1 MSADDPYTILGVAR
15 TASASDI
22 QKAYRKLAKQHHPDL
37 NPGNKAAEE
46 RFKRVAS
53 ANDLLSDPDKRA
65 RFDRGEID
73 AAGAGRAPRPSYSQ
87 QADGPAG
94 AKYQGSWQNA
104 GETHDFDDI
113 FAEFLNTGAAKA
125 RPARPARGRDMN
137 YQLSVPFLDAV
148 IGATRRLTLP
158 DGAILDV
165 RIPPGIEDGQALRLK
180 GKGTPGRGDGPPG
193 DALIEISI
201 EPHRLFRRDVDNI
214 ELDLPVTLREAVL
227 GAQVMVPTPTG
238 AVRMTIPEKSDTG
251 RKLRLRGRGI
261 PAHASRPA
269 GDLFVILRV
278 ALDPADAAL
287 AEFLRGHTANDDFD
301 PRVGMLEPSA

>member
-1 MSADDPYTILGVAR
+1 MSTDDPYTVLGVAR

-46 RFKRVAS
+46 RFKSVAS
-53 ANDLLSDPDKRA
+53 ANDLLSDPEKRA

-73 AAGAGRAPRPSYSQ
+73 ASGAERASRPTYSQ
-87 QADGPAG
+87 HADGPAG
-94 AKYQGSWQNA
+94 AKYQASWQDA
-104 GETHDFDDI
+104 DEGHGFDDI
-113 FAEFLNTGAAKA
+113 FAEFLNSGEARSRSAK
-125 RPARPARGRDMN
+125 PARGRDMN

-148 IGATRRLTLP
+148 TGATRRLTLP

-180 GKGTPGRGDGPPG
+180 GKGRPGRADGPPG

-201 EPHRLFRRDVDNI
+201 ERHRLFRRDADNI
-214 ELDLPVTLREAVL
+214 EFELPVTLREAVL

-238 AVRMTIPEKSDTG
+238 TVRMTIPEKSDTG

-261 PAHASRPA
+261 PAHAGRAA

-278 ALDPADAAL
+278 TLDPDDTAL
-287 AEFLRGHTANDDFD
+287 AEFLRSNPASEGFD
-301 PRVGMLEPSA
+301 PRAGMQEPGA